1 MPPSD
6 GRAMASSWPSGRR
19 TNHGLQLTAG
29 ANGRSA
35 AQVGRGRSRWC
46 RPGTNP
52 PGDSF
57 RVFATALAVCAGGP
71 HRDRRLRDWAR
82 EDPPPSFRNGRI
94 SACCRSC
101 GAVSI
106 SCRSRQRH
114 PHGTSWRRRARR
126 ARHAGVL
133 RASPATGSV
142 LDVDA
147 AADERSGEPTD
158 SSLLDSEHLLRCVRE
173 RGRRTGQRAVTAA
186 SSSASRPVVSS
197 PSMCAMS
204 QRRWMTA
211 SATTAS
217 TVPSPKRW

>member
-1 MPPSD
+1 
-6 GRAMASSWPSGRR
+6 MACSSRQER
-19 TNHGLQLTAG
+19 TVDPLRKLDAVAPAG
-29 ANGRSA
+29 AGPGRT
-35 AQVGRGRSRWC
+35 RL
-46 RPGTNP
+46 
-52 PGDSF
+52 
-57 RVFATALAVCAGGP
+57 ATASGCSRRRLPCALADHTAIGVCAIG
-71 HRDRRLRDWAR
+71 RVRI
-82 EDPPPSFRNGRI
+82 PPSFRNGRI
-94 SACCRSC
+94 SACRRSC

-106 SCRSRQRH
+106 SCRSRLRH